1 MSALKSSFVTG
12 CWTVGSLADA
22 ATLGRL
28 AFMDASCDVVE
39 CRVDCWP
46 AAVPQALEALGNC
59 PVPALITVRGPDEG
73 GRHSLTTA
81 ERESLYRRF
90 LPQASLLDIEIA
102 CLSDFRNL
110 ICEARERGVLVVA
123 SAHDFVRTPEA
134 EELRRKM
141 ESAIRGGA
149 DIVKFAATAQH
160 SGDLATL
167 GSLLEE
173 PGHPP
178 LSVMAMGPLGR
189 ISRLLMARL
198 GSVLNYGYLDAATVP
213 GQWPAARLRELVM
226 EINT

>member
-1 MSALKSSFVTG
+1 
-12 CWTVGSLADA
+12 
-22 ATLGRL
+22 
-28 AFMDASCDVVE
+28 MDASCDVVE

-46 AAVPQALEALGNC
+46 AAVPEALEALGNC
-59 PVPALITVRGPDEG
+59 PVPSLITVRGPDEG

-102 CLSDFRNL
+102 CLGDFRNL

>member
-22 ATLGRL
+22 ATFGRL
-28 AFMDASCDVVE
+28 ASVAADCDVVE

-46 AAVPQALEALGNC
+46 EAVPEALDALGSC

-73 GRHSLTTA
+73 GRHGLTTVQRGA
-81 ERESLYRRF
+81 LYRRF
-90 LPQASLLDIEIA
+90 LPLASLLDIEIA
-102 CLSDFRNL
+102 CLGDFPDL
-110 ICEARERGVLVVA
+110 VCEARERRVLVVA
-123 SAHDFVRTPEA
+123 SAHDFVRTPA
-134 EELRRKM
+134 ADELRRKM
-141 ESAIRGGA
+141 DAAMRHGA
-149 DIVKFAATAQH
+149 DIIKFAATAQH

-167 GSLLEE
+167 ASLLEE
-173 PGHPP
+173 SGHPP
-178 LSVMAMGPLGR
+178 LSIMAMGPLGR
-189 ISRLLMARL
+189 VSRLLMARL

>member
-28 AFMDASCDVVE
+28 ASMDASCDVVE

-46 AAVPQALEALGNC
+46 AAVPEALEALGNC
-59 PVPALITVRGPDEG
+59 PVPSLITVRGPDEG

-81 ERESLYRRF
+81 DRDLLYRRF

-102 CLSDFRNL
+102 CLGDFRNL

-123 SAHDFVRTPEA
+123 SAHDFVRTPGS

-141 ESAIRGGA
+141 DSAIRGGA